1 MVILEEKTVPFK
13 IKLEAG
19 DKRAQGMYILLKP
32 SEEKYTAKGVT
43 ATPNRNYKIEIA
55 I

>member
-1 MVILEEKTVPFK
+1 MATLEEKILPFK

-43 ATPNRNYKIEIA
+43 ATPR
-55 I
+55 